1 MDGMH
6 DCIMH
11 FIESV
16 THNINNLHDYFILL
30 QHKDLFKKLQ
40 KNSSKKIDQSY
51 AFHSILDCAGI
62 KSEAINL
69 TKKKR
74 REKFALIRGFV

>member
-1 MDGMH
+1 M
-6 DCIMH
+6 I
-11 FIESV
+11 ISS
-16 THNINNLHDYFILL
+16 L
-30 QHKDLFKKLQ
+30 QHKDLFKNLQ

-51 AFHSILDCAGI
+51 VFHSTLDCAGI

-74 REKFALIRGFV
+74 RDNFALIRGFV